1 MIKFWNIN
9 YSHHFSPDE
18 LMNLFTWLIQNQK
31 QCIFVWFWMQK
42 IIIDK
47 PIPKRQQKYSI
58 LSIKSDTNM
67 IIVKRESES
76 YKRIEILESLI
87 PLKNFLK
94 KGRCKGTIVDSD
106 VCKQALKP
114 CLLCWRHTID
124 TAEAISE
131 FFWLCQNDEMICCC
145 DIKSHFISI
154 YISLDRGNDLTTYM
168 TSAPPAPVVRK

>member
-1 MIKFWNIN
+1 MIRFWNIN

-58 LSIKSDTNM
+58 LSIKSNTNM

-76 YKRIEILESLI
+76 YKENWNLGKFDSVEE
-87 PLKNFLK
+87 FLK
-94 KGRCKGTIVDSD
+94 KGKEKEQLLTLMFVNRPWNPACSVDVIPLTQLNPSLNFSGF
-106 VCKQALKP
+106 VKMMKWFVGVTWKVI
-114 CLLCWRHTID
+114 LLPYSFPWTVAV
-124 TAEAISE
+124 T
-131 FFWLCQNDEMICCC
+131 
-145 DIKSHFISI
+145 
-154 YISLDRGNDLTTYM
+154 SLPIWHQ
-168 TSAPPAPVVRK
+168 PPPPHQL

>member
-58 LSIKSDTNM
+58 LSIKSNTNM

-76 YKRIEILESLI
+76 YKRIKILESLI

-94 KGRCKGTIVDSD
+94 KGRCKGTKQLLTLMFVNRPWNPACSVD
-106 VCKQALKP
+106 VIPLTQLKP
-114 CLLCWRHTID
+114 
-124 TAEAISE
+124 
-131 FFWLCQNDEMICCC
+131 
-145 DIKSHFISI
+145 
-154 YISLDRGNDLTTYM
+154 SLNFSGFVKMMKWFVGVTLKVILFPYTF
-168 TSAPPAPVVRK
+168 P